1 MAINKQ
7 DYELLKPLLDDPTK
21 RIIVDVTILPE
32 EFNRMARLLNDR
44 LIKIT
49 QDFGNSSHYGLTER
63 GEEEVRN
70 FEANTVDEMIDE
82 ADVNKYP
89 ALFENKST
97 GCIVL
102 AINPTCGTIVKEA
115 TVEFPLAQYPLY
127 VGTFQTCFQPFFDET
142 IWKRV
147 ESVTI
152 NL

>member
-1 MAINKQ
+1 MTINKQ
-7 DYELLKPLLDDPTK
+7 DYELLKPLLDDPNK
-21 RIIVDVTILPE
+21 HIVVDVPILPE

-70 FEANTVDEMIDE
+70 FEANAVDEMIDE

-97 GCIVL
+97 GCVIL

-115 TVEFPLAQYPLY
+115 LLNSHWHNIRCTSAHSKPVSNRSSMK
-127 VGTFQTCFQPFFDET
+127 PFGSA
-142 IWKRV
+142 WV
-147 ESVTI
+147 
-152 NL
+152 L